1 MKLINICL
9 IVFAVIAAVNAQFDE
24 KEFQLKRAQNYIF
37 QREYTKANE
46 IYQELLEQ
54 FPEDH
59 EIAARLITNLIR
71 ISELD
76 KAEQILEKYK
86 KIFPDLQFVTTSIVL
101 YTALG
106 DPETAGKIASDYI
119 EKNPGKIAAYREIS
133 VAFEKVRNY
142 EKSIEVML
150 KARKSAR
157 DDYLYT
163 RELALAYEMI
173 EDLSNSSKEYLK
185 HLEYN
190 QSYFHFV
197 FSRMKKILAVSPVQI
212 ENIRN
217 YTQNSDNES
226 ILELYA
232 LCLGEIG
239 DTAKALEIYEKL
251 EPVKLLE
258 FADRQ
263 RATGNMEIALTAYSK
278 YLENIDEPHLKAD
291 VLIELAEIKIEQKDF
306 STAKQILLEIYADDQ
321 LNKGKYFYKTN
332 AGRICRELLAEIA
345 QREYE
350 PDDIILA
357 YLEEAKDFAFNQKIR
372 KEIDYKILHFQVMSN
387 KLDQAKADL
396 KNLLLNDDSGTD
408 TYKLGLFYSFF
419 ISGIEND
426 PAADSLLGELL
437 VFTPSGDLTND
448 ALELKIIGDAL
459 TPAARR
465 TLFHAYQQ
473 KNLYRFAA
481 AIDSLMTIHDLT
493 GNEDVLILAGTW
505 AWQAEDN
512 LTASSIFQLKFENT
526 VLAEYALLAETRL
539 IDDPE
544 LRNQRVQNFL
554 KEKPESV
561 FSPEFRQLLE

>member
-226 ILELYA
+226 ILE
-232 LCLGEIG
+232 
-239 DTAKALEIYEKL
+239 
-251 EPVKLLE
+251 
-258 FADRQ
+258 
-263 RATGNMEIALTAYSK
+263 
-278 YLENIDEPHLKAD
+278 
-291 VLIELAEIKIEQKDF
+291 
-306 STAKQILLEIYADDQ
+306 
-321 LNKGKYFYKTN
+321 
-332 AGRICRELLAEIA
+332 
-345 QREYE
+345 
-350 PDDIILA
+350 
-357 YLEEAKDFAFNQKIR
+357 
-372 KEIDYKILHFQVMSN
+372 
-387 KLDQAKADL
+387 
-396 KNLLLNDDSGTD
+396 
-408 TYKLGLFYSFF
+408 
-419 ISGIEND
+419 
-426 PAADSLLGELL
+426 
-437 VFTPSGDLTND
+437 
-448 ALELKIIGDAL
+448 
-459 TPAARR
+459 
-465 TLFHAYQQ
+465 
-473 KNLYRFAA
+473 
-481 AIDSLMTIHDLT
+481 
-493 GNEDVLILAGTW
+493 
-505 AWQAEDN
+505 
-512 LTASSIFQLKFENT
+512 
-526 VLAEYALLAETRL
+526 
-539 IDDPE
+539 
-544 LRNQRVQNFL
+544 
-554 KEKPESV
+554 
-561 FSPEFRQLLE
+561 

>member
-1 MKLINICL
+1 
-9 IVFAVIAAVNAQFDE
+9 
-24 KEFQLKRAQNYIF
+24 
-37 QREYTKANE
+37 
-46 IYQELLEQ
+46 
-54 FPEDH
+54 
-59 EIAARLITNLIR
+59 
-71 ISELD
+71 
-76 KAEQILEKYK
+76 
-86 KIFPDLQFVTTSIVL
+86 
-101 YTALG
+101 
-106 DPETAGKIASDYI
+106 
-119 EKNPGKIAAYREIS
+119 
-133 VAFEKVRNY
+133 
-142 EKSIEVML
+142 
-150 KARKSAR
+150 
-157 DDYLYT
+157 
-163 RELALAYEMI
+163 
-173 EDLSNSSKEYLK
+173 
-185 HLEYN
+185 
-190 QSYFHFV
+190 
-197 FSRMKKILAVSPVQI
+197 
-212 ENIRN
+212 
-217 YTQNSDNES
+217 
-226 ILELYA
+226 
-232 LCLGEIG
+232 
-239 DTAKALEIYEKL
+239 
-251 EPVKLLE
+251 
-258 FADRQ
+258 
-263 RATGNMEIALTAYSK
+263 
-278 YLENIDEPHLKAD
+278 IDEPHLKAD